1 MYIFTHQI
9 IHDLSL
15 TSLNILWSF
24 QYFIICFIRHRMDC
38 SELVIGFLGCG
49 KISNAVA
56 RGFIGAPGS
65 QRPRKIIVSPRN
77 AEKAAAL
84 KAAFPDMVEIASSN
98 EAVVEGSNFI
108 FIGLVPE
115 VARAVLPNMP
125 FTPEHYLISMMAAV
139 NYDEVVSL
147 ARVDSCRI
155 IKTVPLPGAAR
166 RSGPILSFPPNTY
179 LEAILNNVGTAVPC
193 TEEKD
198 MKPLISITGHI
209 SPFFELMN
217 VTQQWVVDQGLS
229 PESARLYIS
238 AFYAGLASSAAMST
252 DSFAEM
258 VEEAATP
265 GGLNEQTTAFLRGT
279 EHYNLHKQSLD
290 AVLNR
295 LKG

>member
-1 MYIFTHQI
+1 
-9 IHDLSL
+9 
-15 TSLNILWSF
+15 
-24 QYFIICFIRHRMDC
+24 MDC
-38 SELVIGFLGCG
+38 SNIVIGFLGCG

-56 RGFIGAPGS
+56 RGYIGAPGL
-65 QRPRKIIVSPRN
+65 QRPKKIIVSPRN
-77 AEKAAAL
+77 AEKASAL
-84 KAAFPDMVEIASSN
+84 KAEFPDMVEIAGSN
-98 EAVVEGSNFI
+98 EAVVEGSTVV

-115 VARAVLPNMP
+115 VAREVLPNMP
-125 FTPEHYLISMMAAV
+125 FTAEHHLISMMAAV

-147 ARVDSCRI
+147 TRVDPSRL

-166 RSGPILSFPPNTY
+166 RSGPILSFPPNAY
-179 LEAILNNVGTAVPC
+179 SEAVLNIVGTAVPC

-217 VTQQWVVDQGLS
+217 VTQQWVVEQGLS
-229 PESARLYIS
+229 PESARLYVS
-238 AFYAGLASSAAMST
+238 AFYSGLASSAAMST

-265 GGLNEQTTAFLRGT
+265 GGLNEQTTAFLRST
-279 EHYNLHKQSLD
+279 EHYNLHRQSLD

>member
-1 MYIFTHQI
+1 
-9 IHDLSL
+9 
-15 TSLNILWSF
+15 
-24 QYFIICFIRHRMDC
+24 MDC
-38 SELVIGFLGCG
+38 SDLVIGFLGCG

-84 KAAFPDMVEIASSN
+84 KAEFPDMVEIGSTN
-98 EAVVEGSNFI
+98 EAVVEGSNI
-108 FIGLVPE
+108 VFIGLVPE
-115 VARAVLPNMP
+115 VARAVLPEMP
-125 FTPEHYLISMMAAV
+125 FTSDHHLISMMAAV

-147 ARVDSCRI
+147 TRVDPSRL

-166 RSGPILSFPPNTY
+166 RTGPILSFPPNTY
-179 LEAILNNVGTAVPC
+179 SEAVLSIVGTPVPC
-193 TEEKD
+193 TAEKD

-217 VTQQWVVDQGLS
+217 VTQKWVVEQGLS

-238 AFYAGLASSAAMST
+238 AFYSGLASSAAMSSE
-252 DSFAEM
+252 SFADM

-279 EHYNLHKQSLD
+279 EHYNLHTQSLD
-290 AVLNR
+290 TVLNR

>member
-1 MYIFTHQI
+1 
-9 IHDLSL
+9 
-15 TSLNILWSF
+15 
-24 QYFIICFIRHRMDC
+24 MDC

-56 RGFIGAPGS
+56 RGYIGAPGS
-65 QRPRKIIVSPRN
+65 QRPKKIIVSPRN

-84 KAAFPDMVEIASSN
+84 KSEFPDMVEIAATN
-98 EAVVEGSNFI
+98 EAVVEGSNI
-108 FIGLVPE
+108 VFIGLLPD
-115 VARAVLPNMP
+115 VANAVLPNMP
-125 FTPEHYLISMMAAV
+125 FTPEHHVISMMAAV
-139 NYDEVVSL
+139 NYDDVVAL
-147 ARVDSCRI
+147 TRVDPSRL

-179 LEAILNNVGTAVPC
+179 SEAVLNIVGTAVPC

-217 VTQQWVVDQGLS
+217 VTQQWIVEQGLS

-238 AFYAGLASSAAMST
+238 AFYEGLSSSAAKST
-252 DSFAEM
+252 DSFADM

-265 GGLNEQTTAFLRGT
+265 GGLNEQTTNFLRST
-279 EHYNLHKQSLD
+279 EHYNLHKESLET
-290 AVLNR
+290 VLKR